1 MTHHQ
6 QTSIAEI
13 KGIVGNRK
21 TLHELGIYDISDL
34 LNYFPYRYD
43 DYELRDLEE
52 VKHEERVTVEGKVH
66 SEPSLTYYGKTKQAD
81 IQGACRQLFNYR
93 GLL

>member
-1 MTHHQ
+1 MKQHQ
-6 QTSIAEI
+6 QTSIANI
-13 KGIVGNRK
+13 KGIGPETEK

-52 VKHEERVTVEGKVH
+52 VKHDERVTVEGKVH
-66 SEPSLTYYGKTKQAD
+66 SEPSLTYYGKNET
-81 IQGACRQLFNYR
+81 G
-93 GLL
+93 